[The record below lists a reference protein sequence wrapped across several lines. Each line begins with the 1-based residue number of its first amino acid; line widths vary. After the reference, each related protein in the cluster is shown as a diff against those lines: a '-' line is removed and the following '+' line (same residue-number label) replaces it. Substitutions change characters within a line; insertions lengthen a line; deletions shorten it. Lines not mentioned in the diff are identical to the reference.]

1 MPVWGRGLGREGVG
15 AVVDRLFRSTTVP
28 VVKAEVDDRNER
40 SLRLL
45 DALGFRAVGRVLGA
59 DRFKGADSNEVHLE
73 LVRNAWLRLVARGQ
87 P

>member
-1 MPVWGRGLGREGVG
+1 
-15 AVVDRLFRSTTVP
+15 